1 MCSCKWKRD
10 SRSHE
15 VAFQNNDCL
24 LWLRFSL
31 NLSVYEGVSK
41 SFWTGRL
48 ERELQLYRYFVSQS
62 SEFCRHNSL
71 CCFTTS
77 IHCFERIFRYD
88 SVRKL
93 LDTLSYDFF
102 FYQAFRTSKPT
113 IQNCVASQCFP
124 TRCWM
129 PLLCVPSQQFAHVAS
144 LVLFVDRSKVMR
156 VAVEWPI
163 LEKFSRVS

>member
-48 ERELQLYRYFVSQS
+48 ERELQLYRYSVSQS
-62 SEFCRHNSL
+62 SEFCRHNPL
-71 CCFTTS
+71 KGTATS
-77 IHCFERIFRYD
+77 NTKGKHTFRYD

-93 LDTLSYDFF
+93 LDTRSYIIIFF
-102 FYQAFRTSKPT
+102 
-113 IQNCVASQCFP
+113 
-124 TRCWM
+124 
-129 PLLCVPSQQFAHVAS
+129 
-144 LVLFVDRSKVMR
+144 
-156 VAVEWPI
+156 
-163 LEKFSRVS
+163 